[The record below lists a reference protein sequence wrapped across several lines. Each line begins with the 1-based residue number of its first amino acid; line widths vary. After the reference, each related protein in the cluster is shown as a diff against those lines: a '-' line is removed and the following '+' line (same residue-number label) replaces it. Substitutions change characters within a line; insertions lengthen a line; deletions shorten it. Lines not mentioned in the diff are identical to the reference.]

1 MSTKKSNDEKKNE
14 YNSKTDSLRKE
25 LKKLKDETKKLNQ
38 ELKEKDDKLL
48 RSYADL
54 QNYQKRTNKEFQ
66 FRENITRKKYLSE
79 LIELFE
85 ILKKAF
91 DDKDPKD
98 GIKLMLTNLEK
109 FFEKEQIKYIDC
121 VGKTFDHNIHH
132 AVTTI
137 EKNDCEDGTV
147 VEEVKKGYLLDNE
160 LLRPSQV
167 IVAKKNKINE

>member
-1 MSTKKSNDEKKNE
+1 MSTKKSNDKKKNE

-38 ELKEKDDKLL
+38 ELKEKDNKLL

-54 QNYQKRTNKEFQ
+54 QNYQKRTDKEFQ

-137 EKNDCEDGTV
+137 EKNDCKDGTI
-147 VEEVKKGYLLDNE
+147 VEEVKKGYLIYDK

-167 IVAKKNKINE
+167 IVAKNKVK